1 MIKTRKNPSLR
12 PTTTRIVRRCRFPIG
27 IATRHGLALLAGS
40 DCIVSG
46 PPTHVCFQRF
56 RVVLRGQSKIP
67 TVSNPVIAAV
77 MIAGTGWIGRH
88 GGAGAPSG
96 QVFGYSW

>member
-1 MIKTRKNPSLR
+1 
-12 PTTTRIVRRCRFPIG
+12 
-27 IATRHGLALLAGS
+27 
-40 DCIVSG
+40 
-46 PPTHVCFQRF
+46 
-56 RVVLRGQSKIP
+56 
-67 TVSNPVIAAV
+67 VSNAVIAAV